1 MPDVFGISGRTAL
14 VTGASR
20 GIGQAIARALTGA
33 GATVIGTRTGG
44 SGAGDE
50 ACTRYLV
57 ADFSSPEGIAGCAA
71 QVATL
76 DLDILVNNAGIN
88 AIAPFAEIDPADFL
102 RIQQVN
108 VFAPFML
115 CRAALPAMM
124 ARGWGRIVSLS
135 SIWGKIGKEQR
146 ASYSASKFAIDGLT
160 LALATEHA
168 GNGILANCVA
178 PGFTDTALTRR
189 VLGAAGIAELVAKV
203 PAGRMATTDDIAAL
217 VLWLAS
223 DANRYVSG
231 QNIAID
237 GGFSRA

>member
-1 MPDVFGISGRTAL
+1 M
-14 VTGASR
+14 
-20 GIGQAIARALTGA
+20 
-33 GATVIGTRTGG
+33 IGTRTSG
-44 SGAGDE
+44 SEAGDE
-50 ACTRYLV
+50 VCVRYLV
-57 ADFSSPEGIAGCAA
+57 ADFSSVEGIAGCAA
-71 QVATL
+71 EVATL
-76 DLDILVNNAGIN
+76 GPDILVNNAGIN

-102 RIQQVN
+102 RVQQVN

-115 CRAALPAMM
+115 CRAALPPMM
-124 ARGWGRIVSLS
+124 ARGWGRIVNLS
-135 SIWGKIGKEQR
+135 SIWGKIGKDQR

-168 GNGILANCVA
+168 ANGILANCVA

-189 VLGAAGIAELVAKV
+189 VLGEAGIAELVAKV
-203 PAGRMATTDDIAAL
+203 PAGRMATTADIAAL

>member
-71 QVATL
+71 EVATL

-88 AIAPFAEIDPADFL
+88 AIAPFAEI
-102 RIQQVN
+102 
-108 VFAPFML
+108 
-115 CRAALPAMM
+115 
-124 ARGWGRIVSLS
+124 
-135 SIWGKIGKEQR
+135 
-146 ASYSASKFAIDGLT
+146 
-160 LALATEHA
+160 
-168 GNGILANCVA
+168 
-178 PGFTDTALTRR
+178 
-189 VLGAAGIAELVAKV
+189 
-203 PAGRMATTDDIAAL
+203 ATTTSPG
-217 VLWLAS
+217 LARTCS
-223 DANRYVSG
+223 WRTKIS
-231 QNIAID
+231 
-237 GGFSRA
+237 S